1 MVLLTIGTSNCWT
14 NTLGSLLNIKEWVGF
29 IYIFFACRK
38 GSQFAESW
46 QDGSAFIELLR
57 KQDEVTSQRE
67 EIEKERKLLM
77 KRKPG
82 AAGGKSNRHVTS
94 HDPDGTKSPLPP
106 LTIEEYSEREEVLKL
121 RVVSLK
127 KVRIRQKR
135 ILLASP
141 LIYKPNILSGNSS
154 DLVC

>member
-1 MVLLTIGTSNCWT
+1 MCPFLYYQQHLVVGAEI
-14 NTLGSLLNIKEWVGF
+14 NTLGSSKSGWALYRF
-29 IYIFFACRK
+29 SFACRK

-106 LTIEEYSEREEVLKL
+106 LTIEEYLEREEVLKL
-121 RVVSLK
+121 RVISLK
-127 KVRIRQKR
+127 KVHIQQKEH
-135 ILLASP
+135 I
-141 LIYKPNILSGNSS
+141 
-154 DLVC
+154 

>member
-1 MVLLTIGTSNCWT
+1 MGGALYRL
-14 NTLGSLLNIKEWVGF
+14 F
-29 IYIFFACRK
+29 YAYRK

-46 QDGSAFIELLR
+46 KDGSAFTDLLQ

-82 AAGGKSNRHVTS
+82 AASGKSNRHTS
-94 HDPDGTKSPLPP
+94 HDSDGTKSPLPP
-106 LTIEEYSEREEVLKL
+106 LTTEEYFEREEVLKL

-127 KVRIRQKR
+127 KVC
-135 ILLASP
+135 L
-141 LIYKPNILSGNSS
+141 
-154 DLVC
+154 